1 MASCKLLAWLI
12 GFEMLKLLFPKIC
25 RPNSVV
31 VALSRLECRPNS
43 CLELFQ
49 MVGFHPTFSRH
60 GRIDVNIILL
70 IWLNENVGLRYVS
83 YHHEYLARLK
93 FSAAKILHIIITVF
107 APSNFNFWCAN
118 TSANCYA
125 AQIIWSISKTFLHI
139 SLICSRRIRFF
150 LCIKHLSDCCFEQL
164 KCADAQGTSLPF
176 FPLMH
181 CKGNTFFWNMQE
193 NQYFFRYE

>member
-31 VALSRLECRPNS
+31 VALSRLDCRPNS

-49 MVGFHPTFSRH
+49 MVGFRYAF
-60 GRIDVNIILL
+60 D
-70 IWLNENVGLRYVS
+70 WLAYVALVFTI
-83 YHHEYLARLK
+83 EYLARLK
-93 FSAAKILHIIITVF
+93 ISAAKITHIIITVF

-125 AQIIWSISKTFLHI
+125 AQIIRSISKTNWCI

-150 LCIKHLSDCCFEQL
+150 FVYKTLEWLLLRAAEMRR
-164 KCADAQGTSLPF
+164 CARDFAAVFSINALQ
-176 FPLMH
+176 
-181 CKGNTFFWNMQE
+181 N
-193 NQYFFRYE
+193 

>member
-31 VALSRLECRPNS
+31 ALSHLDCRPNS

-49 MVGFHPTFSRH
+49 MVG
-60 GRIDVNIILL
+60 
-70 IWLNENVGLRYVS
+70 LRYAWIVDLRNVTF
-83 YHHEYLARLK
+83 HHEYLARLK

-118 TSANCYA
+118 TSANCYT
-125 AQIIWSISKTFLHI
+125 AQIIRSISKTNWCI
-139 SLICSRRIRFF
+139 SLICSR
-150 LCIKHLSDCCFEQL
+150 L
-164 KCADAQGTSLPF
+164 KCF
-176 FPLMH
+176 FFVYKTLEWLLLRAAEMRR
-181 CKGNTFFWNMQE
+181 CARDFAAVFSINALQK
-193 NQYFFRYE
+193 

>member
-70 IWLNENVGLRYVS
+70 IWLNENVGLRYAFDWLAYVALVFTI
-83 YHHEYLARLK
+83 EYLARLK
-93 FSAAKILHIIITVF
+93 FSAAKITHIIITVF

-118 TSANCYA
+118 TSANCYT
-125 AQIIWSISKTFLHI
+125 AQITRSISKTNWCI
-139 SLICSRRIRFF
+139 SLICSRLKMF
-150 LCIKHLSDCCFEQL
+150 LFCV
-164 KCADAQGTSLPF
+164 
-176 FPLMH
+176 
-181 CKGNTFFWNMQE
+181 
-193 NQYFFRYE
+193 

>member
-49 MVGFHPTFSRH
+49 MVGLRYAW
-60 GRIDVNIILL
+60 I
-70 IWLNENVGLRYVS
+70 VGLRRVS
-83 YHHEYLARLK
+83 FHHEYLARLK
-93 FSAAKILHIIITVF
+93 ISAAKILHIIITVF

-118 TSANCYA
+118 TSANCYT
-125 AQIIWSISKTFLHI
+125 AQITRSISKTFLHI
-139 SLICSRRIRFF
+139 SLICSRRIKFF
-150 LCIKHLSDCCFEQL
+150 FVYKTLEWLLLRAAEMRR
-164 KCADAQGTSLPF
+164 CARDFAAVFSINALQ
-176 FPLMH
+176 
-181 CKGNTFFWNMQE
+181 K
-193 NQYFFRYE
+193 

>member
-31 VALSRLECRPNS
+31 VALSRLDCRPNS

-83 YHHEYLARLK
+83 FHHEYLARLK

-107 APSNFNFWCAN
+107 APSNLNFGVR
-118 TSANCYA
+118 THP
-125 AQIIWSISKTFLHI
+125 QIVTLRKLFDHFRKHFYIFRWSVHG
-139 SLICSRRIRFF
+139 
-150 LCIKHLSDCCFEQL
+150 E
-164 KCADAQGTSLPF
+164 
-176 FPLMH
+176 
-181 CKGNTFFWNMQE
+181 
-193 NQYFFRYE
+193 